1 MQGST
6 SSVCCLIMHIVAWC
20 YPDFYIFFKKEVFGI
35 FSLSSMFRNFT
46 VWLGMA
52 PFFIR
57 YSLWVLCWEF
67 ETSVSSIFKKYYKNK
82 YFFSLSRT
90 SIVSMFSSWID
101 LLIFV
106 IFKNLESLYFCEMFL
121 VRLLVL
127 LLLPPLQALGTASRV
142 GGHFAFYHVF
152 LWPLWVS
159 IFKKK

>member
-20 YPDFYIFFKKEVFGI
+20 YSDFYIFLKKEVFGI

-57 YSLWVLCWEF
+57 YILWVLCWEF

-106 IFKNLESLYFCEMFL
+106 IFKKSRFFIFL
-121 VRLLVL
+121 WDVLSTTACLIVTTPTAGAWHCLQSWWTFRLLSCLSWVA
-127 LLLPPLQALGTASRV
+127 ALAP
-142 GGHFAFYHVF
+142 F
-152 LWPLWVS
+152 
-159 IFKKK
+159 